1 MPSLPTSP
9 FVSCSDNANSSAPA
23 VPASGVA
30 DKILGTAT
38 RLHRHYF
45 PPAPPPPPEQLTP
58 DNMSTLQVCQ
68 IRMCLRQILP
78 EELVNP
84 ILDYAEVYTV
94 SRTGRHEKVVF
105 DDRHGSVWS
114 ISDRNE
120 RERHWI
126 YLVSDAIY
134 GRLPRCSEAPGE
146 DEEQDPFTGEA
157 TRETPSQEEEEE
169 VPEDPSARNPW
180 KVKCIKVTTWSRDQ
194 GWTSEHHESDGEHGY
209 ASVPTFAKC

>member
-1 MPSLPTSP
+1 
-9 FVSCSDNANSSAPA
+9 
-23 VPASGVA
+23 
-30 DKILGTAT
+30 
-38 RLHRHYF
+38 
-45 PPAPPPPPEQLTP
+45 
-58 DNMSTLQVCQ
+58 
-68 IRMCLRQILP
+68 MCLRQILP

-94 SRTGRHEKVVF
+94 ARTGRHEKVVF

-114 ISDRNE
+114 IADRNE

-134 GRLPRCSEAPGE
+134 GRLPRSPHVPEE
-146 DEEQDPFTGEA
+146 DEEQYPAAGEA
-157 TRETPSQEEEEE
+157 TQENVSDEAEEE

-194 GWTSEHHESDGEHGY
+194 GWTSEHHESDGKHRLQ
-209 ASVPTFAKC
+209 VF